1 MSQQKLSLSLN
12 FDFWRSRFRPAA
24 PEDSGGEHISTGAT
38 QAVSPRTKSATN
50 RTLREEIRT
59 VDSAINILQFTNK
72 RAAPILI
79 EMIESALSNIGNSSA
94 LSWDTDDLIV
104 STAFVDEGPTL
115 RRFKP
120 RAQGRATRI
129 NKRTSHITLELQPR

>member
-1 MSQQKLSLSLN
+1 MSEYRKEKRRVKKSQRNKRANKANTVHRKMVRIS
-12 FDFWRSRFRPAA
+12 SRKVRLVA
-24 PEDSGGEHISTGAT
+24 DLVRGE
-38 QAVSPRTKSATN
+38 
-50 RTLREEIRT
+50 T

-79 EMIESALSNIGNSSA
+79 EMIESALSNIDNSA
-94 LSWDTDDLIV
+94 ELSWDTDDLVV
-104 STAFVDEGPTL
+104 SGAFVDEGPTL

>member
-1 MSQQKLSLSLN
+1 MSEYRKEKRRVKKSKRNDRGSKAN
-12 FDFWRSRFRPAA
+12 TVHRSTVRISSRKVRLVA
-24 PEDSGGEHISTGAT
+24 DLVRGE
-38 QAVSPRTKSATN
+38 
-50 RTLREEIRT
+50 T

-94 LSWDTDDLIV
+94 LSWDTDDLVI

>member
-1 MSQQKLSLSLN
+1 MSEYRKEKRRVKKSQRNDRGPKAN
-12 FDFWRSRFRPAA
+12 TVHRKMVR
-24 PEDSGGEHISTGAT
+24 I
-38 QAVSPRTKSATN
+38 SPRKVRLVTDLV
-50 RTLREEIRT
+50 RGET

-79 EMIESALSNIGNSSA
+79 EMLESALSNIDNSQE
-94 LSWDTDDLIV
+94 LSWDVDDLVI

>member
-1 MSQQKLSLSLN
+1 MSEYRKEKRRVKKSQRNDRGHKANSVRRMTVRIS
-12 FDFWRSRFRPAA
+12 SRKVRLVA
-24 PEDSGGEHISTGAT
+24 DLVRGE
-38 QAVSPRTKSATN
+38 
-50 RTLREEIRT
+50 T

-72 RAAPILI
+72 RAAPILV
-79 EMIESALSNIGNSSA
+79 EMIESALSNIDNSEV
-94 LSWDTDDLIV
+94 LSWDTDDLII
-104 STAFVDEGPTL
+104 SAAYVDEGPTL